1 MGKILQADK
10 GEMIMKI
17 EIKNRWSGDVI
28 VSGDY
33 ESIKIACIENKA
45 DLSRAD
51 LRGADLEGAN
61 LVGANLVGAKNYAQS
76 HDIFTEICKREQK
89 SLQKKTGL

>member
-1 MGKILQADK
+1 
-10 GEMIMKI
+10 MKI

-33 ESIKIACIENKA
+33 EGIKVACVENKA
-45 DLSRAD
+45 DLRGAYLGGAYLGGAD
-51 LRGADLEGAN
+51 LR
-61 LVGANLVGAKNYAQS
+61 GAKNYAQS